1 MRPIEIALKSYE
13 ENYPEFQQLLT
24 WHLCHGLVVCDMDCF
39 AFGFSS
45 MHENPTKP
53 VHDASSDTLFVTYC
67 CGNMLSMLN
76 AFRKQFK
83 YVAFQRDM
91 KNSPKVRLWDYE
103 KTLKKISH
111 GISSIR

>member
-39 AFGFSS
+39 AFGFGS

-83 YVAFQRDM
+83 YISFQRDM